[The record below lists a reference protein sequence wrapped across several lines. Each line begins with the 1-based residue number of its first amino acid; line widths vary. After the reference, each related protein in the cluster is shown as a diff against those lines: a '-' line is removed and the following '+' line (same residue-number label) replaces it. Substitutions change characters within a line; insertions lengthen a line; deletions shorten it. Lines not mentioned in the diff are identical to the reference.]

1 MESLARDPEAAQK
14 VMQEAVMGTTVHS
27 KIANAAGDI
36 QKKYE
41 AILKLEESVNEL
53 FKLFEDLAMM
63 IQEQGEMLDNI
74 ESNLADANDYM
85 ERAETHLKDA

>member
-1 MESLARDPEAAQK
+1 
-14 VMQEAVMGTTVHS
+14 MGTTVHS

-53 FKLFEDLAMM
+53 FRLFEDLANM

-74 ESNLADANDYM
+74 ESNMTSVRNHFVVCTCKMRPTMLITTIC
-85 ERAETHLKDA
+85 RLKKG

>member
-1 MESLARDPEAAQK
+1 
-14 VMQEAVMGTTVHS
+14 MGTTVHS

-53 FKLFEDLAMM
+53 FKLFEDLANM
-63 IQEQGEMLDNI
+63 IQE
-74 ESNLADANDYM
+74 
-85 ERAETHLKDA
+85 